1 MHNFSCFAVRTCAR
15 CVAIEQTRV
24 GEHTELLSE
33 DSDAE
38 AVADADADADANAD
52 EEDKDKDEDVDVD
65 GN

>member
-1 MHNFSCFAVRTCAR
+1 MHNVSCLAVWTCAR
-15 CVAIEQTRV
+15 CLAIDQSRV
-24 GEHTELLSE
+24 GEHIELLSE

-38 AVADADADADANAD
+38 AVADADANAD

>member
-1 MHNFSCFAVRTCAR
+1 LHNFSCFAVWTCAR

-38 AVADADADADANAD
+38 AVADADANADADAE
-52 EEDKDKDEDVDVD
+52 EEDKDKDVDVD